1 LQTAEVLPVVFV
13 DVLIL
18 DNLDTARMIRRIMTD
33 NELIHRI
40 RELAVL
46 FGDFTLRSGRKSKYY
61 IDKYRF
67 STDPQV
73 LAELGRRFSLHVT
86 DEVNKI
92 AGAELGGVPL
102 AAITSVTCNKP
113 YVIVRNQKKDYGT
126 SKLVE
131 GIIEKGDR
139 ILLLED
145 ILTTGGQVLEAA
157 KSLQEAGAEIVKIVA
172 VIDRLEGARA
182 NIESAG
188 FELASLLTTADLN
201 LGGPH

>member
-1 LQTAEVLPVVFV
+1 MTDKE
-13 DVLIL
+13 LIL
-18 DNLDTARMIRRIMTD
+18 RV
-33 NELIHRI
+33 

-46 FGDFTLRSGRKSKYY
+46 FGDFTLRSGRKSSYY

-67 STDPQV
+67 STDPVV
-73 LAELGRRFSLHVT
+73 LAELGRRFAIHVT
-86 DEVNKI
+86 DEVDRI

-102 AAITSVTCNKP
+102 AAITSITTGKP
-113 YVIVRNQKKDYGT
+113 FVIVRNQKKDYGT

-131 GIIEKGDR
+131 GILNPGER
-139 ILLLED
+139 IMLVED

-182 NIESAG
+182 NIEAAG

>member
-1 LQTAEVLPVVFV
+1 LL
-13 DVLIL
+13 L
-18 DNLDTARMIRRIMTD
+18 DFSPAPRIIGRIMTD
-33 NELIHRI
+33 KELILRV

-46 FGDFTLRSGRKSKYY
+46 FGDFTLRSGRKSSYY

-67 STDPQV
+67 STDPVV
-73 LAELGRRFSLHVT
+73 LAELGRRFAIHVT
-86 DEVNKI
+86 DEVDRI

-102 AAITSVTCNKP
+102 AAITSITTGKP
-113 YVIVRNQKKDYGT
+113 FVIVRNQKKDYGT

-131 GIIEKGDR
+131 GILNPGER
-139 ILLLED
+139 IMLVED

-182 NIESAG
+182 NIEAAG

>member
-1 LQTAEVLPVVFV
+1 MIGP
-13 DVLIL
+13 L
-18 DNLDTARMIRRIMTD
+18 DIHSDSRMIERTMTD
-33 NELIHRI
+33 NELVHRV

-46 FGDFTLRSGRKSKYY
+46 WGDFTLRSGRKSKYY

-73 LAELGRRFSLHVT
+73 LAELGRRFAVHIT
-86 DEVNKI
+86 DEVTRI

-102 AAITSVTCNKP
+102 AAITAVTANKP

-131 GIIEKGDR
+131 GVIEKGDR
-139 ILLLED
+139 ILLVED

-182 NIESAG
+182 NIEGAG